1 MDNQVDRQTDLRHCI
16 IHTHPPA
23 PHPRSVALRA
33 VRTFIVQVP
42 FFTMK
47 SPLFSQENCFLRFLR
62 LPDLPGPPG
71 VGRWSPG
78 TGLGYFEPQ
87 ALRPLC
93 LQRGSRKRGPD
104 MHRVPTT
111 MTGLRLS
118 NVCTHPG
125 FVTTTGAKTTV

>member
-1 MDNQVDRQTDLRHCI
+1 MSI
-16 IHTHPPA
+16 IFTK
-23 PHPRSVALRA
+23 RA
-33 VRTFIVQVP
+33 ILQ
-42 FFTMK
+42 
-47 SPLFSQENCFLRFLR
+47 CLRF
-62 LPDLPGPPG
+62 PHLPGPHG

-111 MTGLRLS
+111 MTGLRLP

-125 FVTTTGAKTTV
+125 FVTTADAKTTV

>member
-1 MDNQVDRQTDLRHCI
+1 MENAYFALKSRNQ
-16 IHTHPPA
+16 
-23 PHPRSVALRA
+23 
-33 VRTFIVQVP
+33 
-42 FFTMK
+42 
-47 SPLFSQENCFLRFLR
+47 LFPIRFQSFAQKEHFLRFLR
-62 LPDLPGPPG
+62 FPDLPGPPG

-111 MTGLRLS
+111 MTGLRLP

-125 FVTTTGAKTTV
+125 FVTTTDAKTTVQVQSVASNSSTSEAI